1 MRIGYVL
8 PNSWGL
14 PDPRDDVELAVLAEQ
29 LGAASLWVSHHVVH
43 VDFVKERLGTGN
55 YYDPLVSLAAAAMA
69 TSTVRLGTSVLV
81 LGYLEPLTTAKQL
94 ATIDWLSHGRVDAGV
109 GVGSLK
115 PEFDVAGQMPFEDR
129 GRYGDEFIE
138 VLTRLWAPGPATFKG
153 QFFTL
158 DNAETYPGRYAPD
171 SLRLLIGGNG
181 GPATRRLIAHGDG
194 WHGIAMPPDAVAA
207 HIKMLT
213 SRLEQAGRSADGFP
227 MQIRLHVDADQLDA
241 ATWRDTAR
249 AYAQAGLTDL
259 VLAPQTRDKDAQR
272 RWLET
277 LLPVLTSAAQT
288 S

>member
-43 VDFVKERLGTGN
+43 VDFVKARLGTGN
-55 YYDPLVSLAAAAMA
+55 YYDPLISLAAAAMA
-69 TSTVRLGTSVLV
+69 TSTVRQGTSVLV
-81 LGYLEPLTTAKQL
+81 LGYLDPLVTAKQL

-109 GVGSLK
+109 GVGNLK
-115 PEFDVAGQMPFEDR
+115 PEFEAAGKDFEGR
-129 GRYGDEFIE
+129 GEYADEFID
-138 VLTRLWAPGPATFKG
+138 VLRRLWAPGPATYFG
-153 QFFTL
+153 EYFTL
-158 DNAETYPGRYAPD
+158 GSVETYPGRYGPD

-181 GPATRRLIAHGDG
+181 GPATRRLIERGDG

-207 HIKMLT
+207 HIRMLT
-213 SRLEQAGRSADGFP
+213 EKLAAAGRSPEGFP
-227 MQIRLHVDADQLDA
+227 MQIRLHVEADQLDA

-249 AYAQAGLTDL
+249 AYAEAGLTDL
-259 VLAPQTRDKDAQR
+259 VLAPQTRDKDAHL

-277 LLPVLTSAAQT
+277 VLPAAI
-288 S
+288 SGAS